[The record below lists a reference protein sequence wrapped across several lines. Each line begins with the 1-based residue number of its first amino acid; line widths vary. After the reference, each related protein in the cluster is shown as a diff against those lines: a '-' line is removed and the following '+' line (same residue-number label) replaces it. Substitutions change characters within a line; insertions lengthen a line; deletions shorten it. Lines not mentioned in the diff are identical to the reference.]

1 MIPRLPE
8 GDLGMGGCLA
18 GALRNL
24 HAISI
29 DYKPEY
35 ILLDCP
41 LLEYILLDH
50 PSLER
55 LQLCIVGC
63 VCYGKVRAVGIHR
76 QLRSPPDPVGLKG
89 VLRLAG

>member
-1 MIPRLPE
+1 
-8 GDLGMGGCLA
+8 MGGCLA
-18 GALRNL
+18 GVLRNL
-24 HAISI
+24 YAIRI

-35 ILLDCP
+35 IRLDCP

-63 VCYGKVRAVGIHR
+63 VCYGKVQAVGIHR
-76 QLRSPPDPVGLKG
+76 QLRSLPDPVGLKG
-89 VLRLAG
+89 VLRLAGQLCRVLLFL